1 MVIIMDIIY
10 DYIPYICLFF
20 SGLISVLNMAYTRNK
35 GKSISKEV
43 NELIKTVT
51 PLQRLSELEK
61 DRGGQVFS
69 PLVKQ
74 YRYNKA
80 INELEELPDLLDI
93 DKLVQSRMDSCL
105 AAMKEKFL
113 NTEEIVAKYDVQQ
126 LEEDLAQ
133 LGDSL
138 DTFEEMR
145 EKYGMSDDSSYDDI
159 LKRIEEDISAQV
171 KAQSAA
177 QKLAQENSEKELRE
191 KRIAE
196 LQSLLG
202 QDKGGDNN
210 ASS

>member
-1 MVIIMDIIY
+1 MLDFLY
-10 DYIPYICLFF
+10 DYIPYICLFL
-20 SGLISVLNMAYTRNK
+20 SGLISVLNLAYTRK
-35 GKSISKEV
+35 TGKSISKEV
-43 NELIKTVT
+43 SNVIETVT
-51 PLQRLSELEK
+51 PQQRLSEREESR
-61 DRGGQVFS
+61 DGQVFN

-80 INELEELPDLLDI
+80 TNELEELPDMLDI
-93 DKLVQSRMDSCL
+93 SKLVQSHMDSCL

-113 NTEEIVAKYDVQQ
+113 NTEETVAQYDVQQ

-196 LQSLLG
+196 LQALLG
-202 QDKGGDNN
+202 QDKGEDNN